1 MLLWT
6 KLIQVNA
13 SGTYYL
19 LINKMRVEKG
29 DNEII
34 YERKNCENEGFSFY
48 NFSLTLIANLS
59 QQESRRF

>member
-1 MLLWT
+1 MH
-6 KLIQVNA
+6 A

>member
-1 MLLWT
+1 MP
-6 KLIQVNA
+6 

-29 DNEII
+29 DNNEII
-34 YERKNCENEGFSFY
+34 SIERKNCGNEGFSFY

>member
-48 NFSLTLIANLS
+48 TFSLTLIANLS

>member
-1 MLLWT
+1 MH
-6 KLIQVNA
+6 A

-48 NFSLTLIANLS
+48 TFSLTLIANLS